1 MLIRVLQ
8 EKTVRWLQSKVNEDF
23 FLCCWLTT
31 LSIYNPLMGLIYG
44 EVSNNAKK
52 KTYFESSLEALSS
65 KALQT
70 FQSVFPV
77 WKRESE
83 NVNKESQRAQEA
95 SNSSFLKRR
104 SASASTKR
112 SAS

>member
-52 KTYFESSLEALSS
+52 KKKLTLNHHWKHYPAKLCKPSNQYSQFGKE
-65 KALQT
+65 KAKT
-70 FQSVFPV
+70 
-77 WKRESE
+77 
-83 NVNKESQRAQEA
+83 
-95 SNSSFLKRR
+95 
-104 SASASTKR
+104 
-112 SAS
+112 